1 MTYTLSEAVGRWP
14 GRVIV
19 VIGEVVMLAQAAPA
33 LTARA
38 RHGSDTD
45 VVVMHRQRSGWASG
59 YQSRDRCGQRYSRT
73 TSRLRSRTSR
83 QRGKHCG
90 EECRDDRERSVGTTG
105 RAGRVRAAVGV
116 LGHESGKVQGGES
129 RGEMLMGIYDD
140 LDCRTGIRYVG
151 LRACQKLLCGSTGG
165 R

>member
-59 YQSRDRCGQRYSRT
+59 YQSRDRCYQKYSRT

-83 QRGKHCG
+83 QQGKHCG
-90 EECRDDRERSVGTTG
+90 EECGDDRERSVGTR

-129 RGEMLMGIYDD
+129 RGEMLMGIYDN
-140 LDCRTGIRYVG
+140 LDVERG
-151 LRACQKLLCGSTGG
+151 
-165 R
+165 